1 MVPDLPD
8 GVEGCRF
15 EEMEQGYLAVDGGSE
30 VRVRR
35 IGKGGVLTVKRG
47 SGRERLEEEIEI
59 TEEQFETLWPATE
72 GRRLAKRRIYVSI
85 DQRTVEVDVYR
96 ARLQGLITAE
106 VEFDSVA
113 ESEGFDP
120 PAWFGAEV
128 TDDSRYANQALAHQ
142 GRPS

>member
-1 MVPDLPD
+1 MLPDLPD
-8 GVEGCRF
+8 GLEGCRF
-15 EEMEQGYLAVDGGSE
+15 EEIEQGYLAVGGESE
-30 VRVRR
+30 VRVRG
-35 IGKGGVLTVKRG
+35 IGEESVLTVKRG

-59 TEEQFETLWPATE
+59 SREQFETLWRATE
-72 GRRLAKRRIYVSI
+72 GRRLAKRRFYVPL
-85 DQRTVEVDVYR
+85 DQRTAEVDVYG

-106 VEFDSVA
+106 VEFGSMA

-128 TDDSRYANQALAHQ
+128 TDDPRYANQALAHQ